1 MSRKTAWYGSTFQ
14 NQNVTGYVSSTFK
27 GKNGMYKAKD
37 KTVGKLIS
45 EPLDMNAAFAK
56 LMHETSKPSRTR
68 ETLTNFKKQAVKPLD
83 RFKKLKDSLVDF
95 QGELKSVIDNSLPNS
110 ADRLI
115 CDALLTQVNGIV
127 VKLDELTKH
136 PTYGGILKPSGAET
150 LPTSMVLES
159 LKKCTEPLSTA
170 AESEGEQTFTIY
182 SKVGGGMD
190 NTFCKAL
197 DMEARV
203 AHLEND
209 VLGDCMSKEIPFP
222 DLMQAIKFLH
232 KRITTVWSVYRQG
245 QPPLSDMLRSLNEK
259 LTNTHG
265 GLGGYHHSHTKDYL
279 KGNVLEPAEDPNN
292 KKVDA
297 LYKKFKK
304 GNEKLDLLRSTVRR
318 IDNLGVV
325 HVCLAKLVDRVNSA
339 VDEHAEVMNSISSY
353 RKTLRDTDENLKRNE
368 KQMLQNFEAVSKRCA
383 RLE

>member
-1 MSRKTAWYGSTFQ
+1 
-14 NQNVTGYVSSTFK
+14 
-27 GKNGMYKAKD
+27 MYKGKD

-68 ETLTNFKKQAVKPLD
+68 NTLTNFKKQAVKPLD
-83 RFKKLKDSLVDF
+83 RFNKLNDSLVEF

-115 CDALLTQVNGIV
+115 CDALLTQVNDIV

-136 PTYGGILKPSGAET
+136 PTYGGILKPRGSET
-150 LPTSMVLES
+150 LPTSMVLQS

-170 AESEGEQTFTIY
+170 VESEGEQTVTLY

-203 AHLEND
+203 AHLESD

-222 DLMQAIKFLH
+222 DLIEAIQFLH

-259 LTNTHG
+259 LTDNPR
-265 GLGGYHHSHTKDYL
+265 YHSQTKDYL
-279 KGNVLEPAEDPNN
+279 KMGNVHEPVEDPNN

>member
-1 MSRKTAWYGSTFQ
+1 MARTKAWYGSAFP
-14 NQNVTGYVSSTFK
+14 NQNVTGYMSSTFK
-27 GKNGMYKAKD
+27 GKNGIYKAKD
-37 KTVGKLIS
+37 KKVGELIS

-56 LMHETSKPSRTR
+56 LMQETSKPSRIRDTF
-68 ETLTNFKKQAVKPLD
+68 THFKKQPVKPID
-83 RFKKLKDSLVDF
+83 RFNRLKDSLVEF

-115 CDALLTQVNGIV
+115 CDALLTQVNYIV
-127 VKLDELTKH
+127 VKLDGLTKH
-136 PTYGGILKPSGAET
+136 STYGDILKPRGSET

-159 LKKCTEPLSTA
+159 LKKCAEPLSTGV
-170 AESEGEQTFTIY
+170 ESEGEQTFTIY

-197 DMEARV
+197 EMEARV
-203 AHLEND
+203 AHLESD

-222 DLMQAIKFLH
+222 DLIEAIQFLH
-232 KRITTVWSVYRQG
+232 KRITTVWSIYRAG
-245 QPPLSDMLRSLNEK
+245 QPPLSDKLRSLNEK
-259 LTNTHG
+259 LTENR
-265 GLGGYHHSHTKDYL
+265 GYHSHHTKDYL
-279 KGNVLEPAEDPNN
+279 KVGNLEPTEDPNN

-304 GNEKLDLLRSTVRR
+304 GKEKLDLLRSTVRR
-318 IDNLGVV
+318 IDNLGVA
-325 HVCLAKLVDRVNSA
+325 HVCLAKLVDRVNCA
-339 VDEHAEVMNSISSY
+339 VDEHAEVMNNISSY